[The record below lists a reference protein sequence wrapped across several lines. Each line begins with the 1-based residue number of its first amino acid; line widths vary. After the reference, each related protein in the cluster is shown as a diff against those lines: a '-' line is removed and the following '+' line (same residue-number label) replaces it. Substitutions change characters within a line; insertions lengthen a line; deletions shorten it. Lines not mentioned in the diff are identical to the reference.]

1 MFCFSSSVREGL
13 TFQSTRRRVKL
24 FSKWFF
30 QKKDGCI
37 MSDFFF
43 ERKAPGNYFKKNGKM
58 LPVRNKKALPSICR
72 RAFEKKAKTYF
83 TFFASSVP
91 ARNFATFL
99 AGILIS
105 VPVCGL
111 RPVRAARLVTV
122 NVPNPTN
129 ATRSPFL
136 SALVVELMNAS
147 SARDA
152 AALVSLDSLAM
163 ALIKSALFMIKDL

>member
-1 MFCFSSSVREGL
+1 
-13 TFQSTRRRVKL
+13 
-24 FSKWFF
+24 
-30 QKKDGCI
+30 
-37 MSDFFF
+37 MSDFFS
-43 ERKAPGNYFKKNGKM
+43 ETESAYNYCN
-58 LPVRNKKALPSICR
+58 PVEKVSPSGNKKALSSIGE
-72 RAFEKKAKTYF
+72 RAPVKEAKNYF
-83 TFFASSVP
+83 TLFASSVP
-91 ARNFATFL
+91 ARNLATFL

-122 NVPNPTN
+122 NVPNPTK

>member
-1 MFCFSSSVREGL
+1 
-13 TFQSTRRRVKL
+13 
-24 FSKWFF
+24 
-30 QKKDGCI
+30 

-43 ERKAPGNYFKKNGKM
+43 ERKPLIDYCNKTEEIRPAT
-58 LPVRNKKALPSICR
+58 NKKALPSIGE
-72 RAFEKKAKTYF
+72 RAFEKESVIYF

-136 SALVVELMNAS
+136 SALVAELMNAS

-152 AALVSLDSLAM
+152 AALVSFDSLAI
-163 ALIKSALFMIKDL
+163 ALIKSALFMIKDLKGLVKNFLRVVRYVIHYACFSISRIELLT